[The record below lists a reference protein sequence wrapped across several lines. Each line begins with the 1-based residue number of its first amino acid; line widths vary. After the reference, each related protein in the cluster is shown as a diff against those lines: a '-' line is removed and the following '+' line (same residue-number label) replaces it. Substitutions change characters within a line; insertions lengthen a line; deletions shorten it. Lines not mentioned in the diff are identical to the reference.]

1 MAEKIGK
8 VECKTIARITR
19 NKVFFKYT
27 FHFTSFEN
35 TIQRHDTMKH
45 DKRITTCSRLVNNW
59 DKKCEHT
66 C

>member
-8 VECKTIARITR
+8 MECKTIPRITR

-35 TIQRHDTMKH
+35 PIQRQDTTK
-45 DKRITTCSRLVNNW
+45 T
-59 DKKCEHT
+59 
-66 C
+66 